1 VANLYR
7 DSFGAV
13 RDRLHQAARGNACRD
28 CWYNCRGEVESL
40 YNPTGLLK
48 SLPTLF
54 LDRGSAR
61 RDGDGQ

>member
-7 DSFGAV
+7 DPMPLV
-13 RDRLHQAARGNACRD
+13 RQRLRHAGRDNACGD

-40 YNPTGLLK
+40 YSLRSLLA

-54 LDRGSAR
+54 LDRGKASV
-61 RDGDGQ
+61 DL